1 MQGKAEDR
9 MAGRV
14 CIKCR
19 KQRARS
25 NGRMCGICCYNAL
38 AQITREEE
46 LRLGLREPVNERDE
60 EYLMGLAEDEHEYEF
75 REWDADEP
83 IDPRADDDG
92 GDPKELKF

>member
-1 MQGKAEDR
+1 
-9 MAGRV
+9 MAGHV

-19 KQRARS
+19 QPRARS

-38 AQITREEE
+38 AKE
-46 LRLGLREPVNERDE
+46 LRLGLREPVNEREE
-60 EYLMGLAEDEHEYEF
+60 EYLMDLAEDEQF